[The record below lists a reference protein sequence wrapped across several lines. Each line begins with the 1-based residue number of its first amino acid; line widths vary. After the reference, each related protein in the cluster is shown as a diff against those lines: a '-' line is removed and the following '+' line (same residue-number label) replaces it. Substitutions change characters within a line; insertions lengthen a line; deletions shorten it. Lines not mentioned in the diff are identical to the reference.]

1 MKVKWTRRALLRD
14 GSLALTGLV
23 LGCGVGVNG
32 DSADTADSAD
42 PSLLTGIRLSKEVYV
57 QVLGPDSVRLRFE
70 TLEDLELLLVMTDPA
85 GVETEIQ
92 PERSA
97 ATLSYEWNYV
107 AESDLVEGQGD
118 VAGVH
123 ILHTVL
129 LTELTPGSRYHWV
142 VHRGEGASTSGSFR
156 APPGPGE
163 AFRIGWLSDTM
174 TVITTTPINGLAAKE
189 PDVVIH
195 GGDLVYQSHIYETWV
210 EFSRA
215 MAPLTHQAAFMPCVG
230 NHEFESMNEEV
241 EMFDRLYS
249 GQGDSHGTRYFAF
262 TYGCLR
268 FIGIDSES
276 SRQGDSVAVAEQN
289 TWLEAELAAAQA
301 DPEITIIAVGMHR
314 PMYTL
319 SHYWVPNATDRDIRH
334 QLFVQYGVSF
344 VFAGHMHGHERFEVD
359 GITYVVDG
367 GGGAF
372 LYDPVGSTEAVES
385 VRPGESAL
393 QKSWS
398 RSFGF
403 SLLEVASDGS
413 WTLSRYDSDQDLLV
427 DLFSG
432 PIVEE

>member
-1 MKVKWTRRALLRD
+1 MQVKWTRRGLLRH
-14 GSLALTGLV
+14 GSLALTALV
-23 LGCGVGVNG
+23 LGCKVGVNG
-32 DSADTADSAD
+32 DSADSADSAV
-42 PSLLTGIRLSKEVYV
+42 PSESEGIRLSKEVYV
-57 QVLGPDSVRLRFE
+57 QVLGPDRVRLRFE
-70 TLEDLELLLVMTDPA
+70 TLEDAELLLVITDPA
-85 GVETEIQ
+85 GVEVEIQ

-97 ATLSYEWNYV
+97 ATLSYDWNYI
-107 AESDLVEGQGD
+107 ADNDFVEGQGD
-118 VAGVH
+118 VAGEHV
-123 ILHTVL
+123 LHTVM
-129 LTELTPGSRYHWV
+129 LTELIPGSRYHWV
-142 VHRGEGASTSGSFR
+142 VDRGEGASTSGSFR

-163 AFRIGWLSDTM
+163 AFRIGWLADTM
-174 TVITTTPINGLAAKE
+174 TVYTNTPIDGLAAKE

-195 GGDLVYQSHIYETWV
+195 GGDLVYQSHIYDTWV

-215 MAPLTHQAAFMPCVG
+215 MAPLTQQAAFMPCVG

-249 GQGDSHGTRYFAF
+249 GQGDSHGARYFAF

-289 TWLEAELAAAQA
+289 TWLESELAAAAA
-301 DPEITIIAVGMHR
+301 DPEISVIAVGMHR

-319 SHYWVPNATDRDIRH
+319 SRYWVSNAADRDIRH
-334 QLFVQYGVSF
+334 QLFVQYGVSL

-372 LYDPVGSTEAVES
+372 LYDPVEFAEAVES
-385 VRPGESAL
+385 MRPGESAL

-398 RSFGF
+398 RSHGF
-403 SLLEVASDGS
+403 SLLDVASDGS
-413 WTLSRYDSDQDLLV
+413 WTLSRFDSDQDLQV
-427 DLFSG
+427 DSFAG
-432 PIVEE
+432 PPVEE